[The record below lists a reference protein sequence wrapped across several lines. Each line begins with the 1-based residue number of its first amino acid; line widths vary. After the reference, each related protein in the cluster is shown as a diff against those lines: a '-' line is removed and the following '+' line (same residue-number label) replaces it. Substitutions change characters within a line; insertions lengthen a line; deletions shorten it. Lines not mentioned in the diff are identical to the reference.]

1 MEQEKHSLTLKTNC
15 QAANLVSVQQELEG
29 LQSQLEDR
37 HRDEVRRLEEVCQR
51 RAHADAQTNA
61 SLKAEVEK
69 LEVLFKSRVCVCTGT
84 NVCGCGYEEDM

>member
-1 MEQEKHSLTLKTNC
+1 M
-15 QAANLVSVQQELEG
+15 
-29 LQSQLEDR
+29 
-37 HRDEVRRLEEVCQR
+37 RRLEEVCQR